1 LGKIVGAATKHNVP
15 RRGIASTVT
24 AVMLGMP
31 PRESPE
37 VLGTPAQPK
46 RRRVLKIPNPR
57 AAWSVVVRVESLTG
71 PVRGRLV
78 AVGVVAALAGFAEAI
93 LLLTIANVATG
104 LTGETNLDEMGLG
117 PLAITGMGVPT
128 MLALGAVLVVSVF
141 LLQLVAARGVA
152 RLYARSIHKSRTRFL
167 EVHSKAVWPA
177 KEEMQS
183 GAVVQAATA
192 YSSKVAD
199 AVLSAG
205 MAVAAGANF
214 LALLVSAILID
225 PVGAVAI
232 LVGVVVLIGV
242 TVPIIRMARRF
253 NSRLVVYNDD
263 FASAVQ
269 EYSAVGREIRVF
281 GVEQAYCDSMCEISE
296 AQSRTLEKA
305 RLSSSLSSVVF
316 KASALALILGLLSVA
331 QGMGSSAVT
340 SFAAI
345 SLILLRSVSYG
356 QGVQTQLQTVAETGP
371 WVSRIVQLVERLD
384 AQGERANSGV
394 RLPYSTGRS
403 IRVELDDLSFG
414 YSDTVVVLRDLTLG
428 LPQGSLVGIV
438 GPSGAGKTTL
448 AELVLGLREPSVG
461 AVLVNGVDLREIDPD
476 DWRRRTAFV
485 PQEPVL
491 ITGSIRENVR
501 FHRDWVSDEQIEI
514 ALKSAY
520 VDVDSSGWS
529 HGIDTEVGSLGSM
542 LSGGQKQRIAIAR
555 ALCGRPGLMVFDE
568 PTSALDS
575 RSEDRVTDAL
585 KAARGSATV
594 LVIAHRLST
603 LRDCDYVVVL
613 KEGRLQASGPPSE
626 LGDLSLYLTDAP

>member
-1 LGKIVGAATKHNVP
+1 
-15 RRGIASTVT
+15 
-24 AVMLGMP
+24 
-31 PRESPE
+31 
-37 VLGTPAQPK
+37 
-46 RRRVLKIPNPR
+46 
-57 AAWSVVVRVESLTG
+57 
-71 PVRGRLV
+71 
-78 AVGVVAALAGFAEAI
+78 
-93 LLLTIANVATG
+93 
-104 LTGETNLDEMGLG
+104 
-117 PLAITGMGVPT
+117 
-128 MLALGAVLVVSVF
+128 
-141 LLQLVAARGVA
+141 
-152 RLYARSIHKSRTRFL
+152 
-167 EVHSKAVWPA
+167 
-177 KEEMQS
+177 
-183 GAVVQAATA
+183 
-192 YSSKVAD
+192 
-199 AVLSAG
+199 
-205 MAVAAGANF
+205 
-214 LALLVSAILID
+214 
-225 PVGAVAI
+225 
-232 LVGVVVLIGV
+232 
-242 TVPIIRMARRF
+242 
-253 NSRLVVYNDD
+253 
-263 FASAVQ
+263 
-269 EYSAVGREIRVF
+269 
-281 GVEQAYCDSMCEISE
+281 
-296 AQSRTLEKA
+296 
-305 RLSSSLSSVVF
+305 
-316 KASALALILGLLSVA
+316 
-331 QGMGSSAVT
+331 
-340 SFAAI
+340 
-345 SLILLRSVSYG
+345 
-356 QGVQTQLQTVAETGP
+356 
-371 WVSRIVQLVERLD
+371 VQLVERLD